1 MEIYAYNIGVFEQK
15 PLTFV
20 DDYERAPDKNQAG
33 KQTGLST
40 QGIFV
45 TFSAIGET
53 PQSGN
58 QHFFKSMLESAQ
70 SSHVHTLDS
79 QTTDNLI
86 QVTDTAATT
95 STETILSQEPVTI
108 AIPSPLTASSKPKGT
123 FPRRACLVYNNEQ
136 YPLDCHLLSQSLATK
151 YLVKV
156 RTETSPGRF
165 MTKLQLHY
173 AR

>member
-15 PLTFV
+15 PLTFG

-45 TFSAIGET
+45 TFSAIGDT

-58 QHFFKSMLESAQ
+58 QHFSKSVLESAQ

-86 QVTDTAATT
+86 DTAATT
-95 STETILSQEPVTI
+95 STETIPSQEPVTT

-136 YPLDCHLLSQSLATK
+136 YPLDHHLLSQSLATK

-156 RTETSPGRF
+156 RTEIIPGRF

-173 AR
+173 AK